1 MRLFQVIKVLYKF
14 SLLNLVKF
22 FCFINKKFEKYLS
35 LITILAL
42 LFGFLL
48 GKLNPSISAK
58 VGTLIDLFI
67 NSYNYIA
74 PIVILLILAPVV
86 ARMMRSNRIRK
97 FGKYILFWITLRRFF
112 ACLWAVIF
120 TMLVFDL
127 PLLPNNSTNFSEALV
142 STFSSFIKM
151 MISNPYF
158 YAIVLS
164 IILGLISKKNQW
176 LYNLLN
182 NYIRAIEYI
191 GQHSILLVPLF
202 MITIGVYIYELPNVL
217 EKQIELNGRD
227 MFYVLIRILGT
238 NVDVSGP
245 WGILLVYI
253 LGTLLV
259 GVSCFIWHFVLIL
272 WTKRLVKSFSIKEY
286 FSRYWIRVYP
296 LLWATSSESLAT
308 PLNLSLVKKYYPDI
322 NRDIRRFVIGT
333 GSYLNI
339 NGTLICV
346 YILTGLVGTILG
358 CKPSLLSLILS
369 IPMVFLIAY
378 GVPGLPGELI
388 LFAGP
393 MAVLI
398 NIPETVLPMF
408 LVLYSGLQL
417 GLPDSFRTGN
427 NSTDD
432 CVFSILLDDIYKK
445 KFTMGER

>member
-1 MRLFQVIKVLYKF
+1 MWLFQAIKVMYEF
-14 SLLNLVKF
+14 SLLNLVGYF
-22 FCFINKKFEKYLS
+22 RFIIRKFEKYLP

-58 VGTLIDLFI
+58 AGTLIDLFI

-74 PIVILLILAPVV
+74 PMVILLILAPVV

-97 FGKYILFWITLRRFF
+97 FGKYILFWTTLRRFF

-127 PLLPNNSTNFSEALV
+127 PLLPNNSNNFSEVLV

-158 YAIVLS
+158 YAVVLS

-191 GQHSILLVPLF
+191 GQHSILLIPLF

-217 EKQIELNGRD
+217 EKQMELNGGD
-227 MFYVLIRILGT
+227 MFYEPIRILGT
-238 NVDVSGP
+238 NIDVSSP
-245 WGILLVYI
+245 WDILLVYI

-272 WTKRLVKSFSIKEY
+272 WTKRLVKGFSIKEY

-393 MAVLI
+393 IAILI

-445 KFTMGER
+445 KFYN

>member
-1 MRLFQVIKVLYKF
+1 MWLFQAIKVMYKF
-14 SLLNLVKF
+14 SLLNLVRYF
-22 FCFINKKFEKYLS
+22 RFIIRKFEKYLP

-97 FGKYILFWITLRRFF
+97 FGKYILFWTTLRRFF

-120 TMLVFDL
+120 TMVVFDL
-127 PLLPNNSTNFSEALV
+127 PLLPNNTTNFSKALV

-158 YAIVLS
+158 YAVVLS

-176 LYNLLN
+176 LCNLLN
-182 NYIRAIEYI
+182 NYIKAIEYI
-191 GQHSILLVPLF
+191 GQHSILLIPLF
-202 MITIGVYIYELPNVL
+202 MITIGVYIYEIPNVL

-227 MFYVLIRILGT
+227 MFYVPIKILGI
-238 NVDVSGP
+238 NIDVSSP

-259 GVSCFIWHFVLIL
+259 GVSCFIWHSVLIL
-272 WTKRLVKSFSIKEY
+272 WTKRLVKGFSIKEY

-393 MAVLI
+393 IAVLI

-408 LVLYSGLQL
+408 LVLYAGLQL

-445 KFTMGER
+445 KFYN